1 MARNKKRQAAKPR
14 RGLALSESLLEKL
27 DDRQYIPTYE
37 EVKDIYGPAKTL
49 GTPKEVTLAMDA
61 SLSSTGA
68 YTLIQHAWEH
78 GQGYALGPSFM
89 GYAAL
94 SSLTQNGLIRACIE
108 TVVDDMTREWIG
120 IKAVDIDSQGDSTED
135 KKAIEDALINFR
147 VKDIFHKAA
156 EYNGYFGGCL
166 IFIDTGAT
174 DNQLLMPLDIS
185 EKSAE
190 LKNFKRFV
198 LVEPINIFPGRYE
211 STDPLSPRYF
221 SPDTWWILGK
231 EVHGSRLIR
240 ICGNEVP
247 ILLKPSY
254 NFMGMPQ
261 AQLLYDYVIHFQDS
275 RTSAARLLE
284 KFSLTAFKTN
294 MEDILTNP
302 NATRSL
308 DGRLAYLASIRSNDG
323 ILAIDKDMEDIVKLE
338 TPLSGVTDIV
348 RQMLELIVV
357 INRTPAVKSLGISP
371 SGFNATGDSDIR
383 NYNDHVKSQQEK
395 IFRAG
400 LQKALDIIQ
409 IVTLGRLV
417 QSVTFDFVDLNKD
430 DAKAAAETQKIKT
443 DRDVSLIDTGV
454 ISEKEVRQRLS
465 ADPDGDYFGIDV
477 DDVPEVN
484 YGEETESQNGQ
495 VYTPQRWA
503 GEGVLP
509 PNAGVDTG
517 NGGLG

>member
-1 MARNKKRQAAKPR
+1 M
-14 RGLALSESLLEKL
+14 
-27 DDRQYIPTYE
+27 
-37 EVKDIYGPAKTL
+37 
-49 GTPKEVTLAMDA
+49 AMDA
-61 SLSSTGA
+61 SLSSAGA

-108 TVVDDMTREWIG
+108 TVVDDMTREWID
-120 IKAVDIDSQGDSTED
+120 IKAVENEGQDDSAED
-135 KKAIEDALINFR
+135 KKVIEDALIDFR

-174 DNQLLMPLDIS
+174 DNQLLVPLDIS

-221 SPDTWWILGK
+221 NPDTWWILGK
-231 EVHGSRLIR
+231 EVHASRLIR

-284 KFSLTAFKTN
+284 KFSLTALKTD

-302 NATRSL
+302 NATRAL
-308 DGRLAYLASIRSNDG
+308 DGRLAYLASVRSNDG
-323 ILAIDKDMEDIVKLE
+323 ILAIDKEMEDIVKLE

-395 IFRAG
+395 VFRAG
-400 LQKALDIIQ
+400 LQKVLDITQ
-409 IVTLGRLV
+409 IVTLGRLN

-430 DAKAAAETQKIKT
+430 DAKAAAETQKTKT
-443 DRDVSLIDTGV
+443 DRDVALIDTGV
-454 ISEKEVRQRLS
+454 ISEQEVRQRLS
-465 ADPDGDYFGIDV
+465 ADPDSDYFGINASE
-477 DDVPEVN
+477 VPEVH
-484 YGEETESQNGQ
+484 YEEAENQNGPI
-495 VYTPQRWA
+495 YTP
-503 GEGVLP
+503 
-509 PNAGVDTG
+509 
-517 NGGLG
+517 